1 MYQSSK
7 ATNVRHTRNV
17 LRSEPHHS
25 DSARR
30 SLRMPA
36 ACMVSKRFSSSCS
49 RSTSSERGRS
59 QFFSSQVWKFS
70 FCVVMA
76 SRPHECCQSLNEWGA
91 DSHPLLSSLLK
102 FYSPSLN
109 AFVGPALDWPAYG
122 CDPLKPHE
130 ARATSLN

>member
-7 ATNVRHTRNV
+7 ATNVRQTRNV

-25 DSARR
+25 DSALR

-49 RSTSSERGRS
+49 RSTSAERGRS

-70 FCVVMA
+70 FCVVMV
-76 SRPHECCQSLNEWGA
+76 SRPHACCQSLNEWGS

-102 FYSPSLN
+102 FYLSELKRIRGT
-109 AFVGPALDWPAYG
+109 GPELVR
-122 CDPLKPHE
+122 L
-130 ARATSLN
+130 RL